1 MISFLKFQNKNH
13 KKHYNYKILYK
24 NGHES
29 TGSINAYNI
38 SDVKDVFLSHNV
50 AVVDNNGTLLYF
62 NEQEILELYIWEE
75 E

>member
-13 KKHYNYKILYK
+13 KKHYKYKILYK

-38 SDVKDVFLSHNV
+38 ADIKDLFLSHNV
-50 AVVDNNGTLLYF
+50 AMDENGTLLYF
-62 NEQEILELYIWEE
+62 NEEEILELYIWEE

>member
-13 KKHYNYKILYK
+13 KIHYKYKILYK
-24 NGHES
+24 NGYES

-38 SDVKDVFLSHNV
+38 ADIKDLFLSHNV
-50 AVVDNNGTLLYF
+50 AIDENGTLLYF